1 MKFDWE
7 MIVAMIIVG
16 VPFLI
21 VIGRILFTKMRGVDA
36 EAVVVRLDESS
47 STDADGDIWTQTHVY
62 VRYQTQ
68 DGRRVEGELA
78 NPKNFMS
85 VGDWVTIKYV
95 PGRED
100 NPVLA

>member
-36 EAVVVRLDESS
+36 EAVVVRLDESR
-47 STDADGDIWTQTHVY
+47 ST
-62 VRYQTQ
+62 
-68 DGRRVEGELA
+68 
-78 NPKNFMS
+78 
-85 VGDWVTIKYV
+85 
-95 PGRED
+95 
-100 NPVLA
+100 